1 MSSPLATEFSGIPEA
16 LQAKIVEAPTVASRR
31 KFIDSFIATD
41 LSVDPVVQRTIDTN
55 WVNARKGSFTP
66 NALHVLT
73 VSLRGN
79 GLKHIIDGQHRHA
92 LALAVDY
99 HEPLTCEVYIGMT
112 LAEEAL
118 LFRLLN
124 DRKKVTPIDNFR
136 IRVIE
141 GEKIATDLTEI
152 LTRYGW
158 VVQPNK
164 SRHSLQ
170 AVTAL
175 ERIYTG
181 WGPKKSQNLSTVES
195 VISIITAAWDDNPDG
210 VRAEI
215 ITGLGMVL
223 MRHGDKINVRRLVA
237 QMKAVPGGPA
247 ALSRRAKALR
257 EMSGGMKIG
266 DAVATNFVHMSNSN
280 LTKDSKNRLPSWME
294 EEDYDE

>member
-1 MSSPLATEFSGIPEA
+1 MSSPLVKFSE
-16 LQAKIVEAPTVASRR
+16 PTAAEVASVQTRR
-31 KFIDSFIATD
+31 KFIDTFLATD
-41 LSVDPVVQRTIDTN
+41 LSVDPVVQRTIDMN
-55 WVNARKGSFTP
+55 WVNSRKTAFTA

-73 VSLRGN
+73 VSLRAN

-99 HEPLTCEVYIGMT
+99 HEPLTCEVYVGMS

-124 DRKKVTPIDNFR
+124 DRKKVTPLDNFR

-141 GEKIATDLTEI
+141 GEKVATELTDV

-158 VVQPNK
+158 IVQPNK
-164 SRHSLQ
+164 SQFSLQ

-175 ERIYTG
+175 EKVYTG
-181 WGPKKSQNLSTVES
+181 WGPKKSENLATVES
-195 VISIITAAWDDNPDG
+195 VISIITAAWKGNPDG

-215 ITGLGMVL
+215 LTGLGMVL
-223 MRHGDKINVRRLVA
+223 MRHGSRVPIPRIVA

-247 ALSRRAKALR
+247 ALSRRARALR

-266 DAVATNFVHMSNSN
+266 DAVATNFINMSNAN
-280 LTKDSKNRLPSWME
+280 LSKDSKNRLPSWME